1 MFTGLGG
8 RQPIGGEPMKH
19 GWTLAAL
26 ALAVT
31 TGCTQDSP
39 QDLETA
45 MTDLRETAD
54 AYHAAASAK
63 DRDAVVAF
71 YATDAVMIPPNAERV
86 EGIAGVRNY
95 RFGFIENLS
104 VETRFET
111 IRVDVS
117 SDGDVGW
124 TLAIVEVTLS
134 GPDGE
139 PGGDRI
145 RDFHVWKRQT
155 DGSWKIAVDIWN
167 SENP

>member
-1 MFTGLGG
+1 
-8 RQPIGGEPMKH
+8 MKH
-19 GWTLAAL
+19 RWTLATGVL
-26 ALAVT
+26 GAVLS
-31 TGCTQDSP
+31 GCTQDPP

-45 MTDLRETAD
+45 VADLRNAAD

-71 YATDAVMIPPNAERV
+71 YANDALMIPPNAERV

-104 VETRFET
+104 VETQFET

-124 TLAIVEVTLS
+124 TLAIVEVTFA
-134 GPDGE
+134 GPDGQ
-139 PGGDRI
+139 PDGDRI

-155 DGSWKIAVDIWN
+155 DGSWMIAVDIWN
-167 SENP
+167 SESP